1 MCVNRLRTNCFCK
14 TAFFYF
20 ESKDKYLGVFGVLL
34 SNTVFIRLTHM
45 SIVKLGNTLRGWCTR
60 NLLETLPQHWL
71 FFSRMIYCCCVI
83 TIPGEENLYI
93 EMISN
98 PSEAAD
104 LPISPIVTINEADMS
119 AAMGDEGVQL
129 SGMGTEDEISPKGP
143 PVAAA
148 GPNSTTCRCA
158 CKQKKVTSSDVLR
171 LQYETLQCKKET
183 LLLKKAKLERQ
194 IKLLDKQL
202 L

>member
-1 MCVNRLRTNCFCK
+1 
-14 TAFFYF
+14 
-20 ESKDKYLGVFGVLL
+20 
-34 SNTVFIRLTHM
+34 M

-71 FFSRMIYCCCVI
+71 FFSRVIYCCCVI

-104 LPISPIVTINEADMS
+104 LPISPIVTINEAHMS

-129 SGMGTEDEISPKGP
+129 SGMGTEDEISPKGT

-183 LLLKKAKLERQ
+183 LLIKKAKLERQ